1 MRLGARVGHRHLL
14 RAVGHTLWSHHAWV
28 GLEPHALHTITV
40 AHHWGLLSHHR
51 SAGGNGLETLP
62 TTSHPRVTR
71 HLGKPH
77 VALWAWGTG
86 AHVGTHLAHHVVHVL
101 VLKDFE

>member
-1 MRLGARVGHRHLL
+1 MRLRTRVGDRHLL
-14 RAVGHTLWSHHAWV
+14 WAVGHTRPHHARV
-28 GLEPHALHTITV
+28 GLEPHALHITV
-40 AHHWGLLSHHR
+40 AHHIRGLLSHHR

-77 VALWAWGTG
+77 VALGAWGTG